1 MKPSASTARVLA
13 MILGFALLL
22 PACTSTEANPSDGH
36 SAVSGPARDLV
47 AIWILDEAATL
58 DRARAHWTRTEG
70 KPPDP
75 ETLEA
80 LQKELKGL
88 DTQVGLNANG
98 TFILKN
104 RKQDDRGVV
113 TIEGNWCFRDG
124 VVILEGLRESGRPV
138 ANPRRVHYALRDSR
152 LHRDA
157 TEKGTIHPVLKKGF
171 GW

>member
-1 MKPSASTARVLA
+1 MKRIASTPAFLVL
-13 MILGFALLL
+13 ILGFFL
-22 PACTSTEANPSDGH
+22 PACSSTKADRTEDSNKVSD
-36 SAVSGPARDLV
+36 PARDLV

-58 DRARAHWTRTEG
+58 RRARAHWTRTEG
-70 KPPDP
+70 KPPDA

-80 LQKELKGL
+80 LGKDLKDL

-104 RKQDDRGVV
+104 RKQDNRGVV
-113 TIEGNWCFRDG
+113 TIEGNWSFKDG
-124 VVILEGLRESGRPV
+124 VVILEGLRESGRPAV
-138 ANPRRVHYALRDSR
+138 NPRRVHYTLRDGR
-152 LHRDA
+152 LHRDE